1 MKNNSKIL
9 MIGPDP
15 DSFGGISSV
24 IKLYQGSFDDVMFLS
39 SCKNGNI
46 ICKILF
52 FGYFLLKYLLILF
65 KNKSLRI
72 IHIHVSTGASF
83 FRKSIVVNIAKLLNK
98 KVIFNIHPARFNEF
112 YENSH
117 PLIKTH
123 IKNILDKS
131 DLILI
136 LSEKIKIDLMNI
148 CPDGN
153 FKVLYNPITIK
164 ELKIKT
170 SKDIKAL
177 FLGKLCRNKGVY
189 DIIEAA
195 KQVKSDNIKIYL
207 YGDGDY
213 KHFQKL
219 IESNNLQDKMFI
231 SGWISGDKK
240 EKIIETSDIFV
251 LPSYTEGLP
260 ISILEA
266 MVNGLPIVATPVGGI
281 PEAVIDRVNGFLIE
295 PGNYNALA
303 DKIELL
309 ANNKELRNKMGQE
322 SFNIAKEK
330 FDISVIV
337 NQLKGIY
344 EELLG

>member
-1 MKNNSKIL
+1 
-9 MIGPDP
+9 
-15 DSFGGISSV
+15 
-24 IKLYQGSFDDVMFLS
+24 
-39 SCKNGNI
+39 
-46 ICKILF
+46 
-52 FGYFLLKYLLILF
+52 
-65 KNKSLRI
+65 
-72 IHIHVSTGASF
+72 
-83 FRKSIVVNIAKLLNK
+83 
-98 KVIFNIHPARFNEF
+98 
-112 YENSH
+112 
-117 PLIKTH
+117 
-123 IKNILDKS
+123 
-131 DLILI
+131 
-136 LSEKIKIDLMNI
+136 
-148 CPDGN
+148 
-153 FKVLYNPITIK
+153 
-164 ELKIKT
+164 
-170 SKDIKAL
+170 L

-266 MVNGLPIVATPVGGI
+266 MVNGLPIISTPVGGV
-281 PEAVIDRVNGFLIE
+281 PEAVIDEVNGFLIE
-295 PGNYNALA
+295 SGNYNALA

-322 SFNIAKEK
+322 SFNIAREK